1 MVHLE
6 AQLESIRCRRAAL
19 EARRAGFDAENASR
33 EIADLS
39 PSYDDAAYGVVE
51 AALDE
56 LAKEADGVADVA
68 AMRAAQGDGE

>member
-19 EARRAGFDAENASR
+19 ETRRAGYDAENASR
-33 EIADLS
+33 AIADLS